1 MNLTSC
7 ENCGVV
13 LDKDKLNFPC
23 LLENDDGSIDID
35 RGVYNSRTREYTAYV
50 DCPVCRNPVMENP

>member
-13 LDKDKLNFPC
+13 LDKDKLNFPFSI
-23 LLENDDGSIDID
+23 ENDDGSMAID
-35 RGVYNSRTREYTAYV
+35 RGVYNSRTSEYTAYV
-50 DCPVCRNPVMENP
+50 DCPVCKNPVMENP